1 MTLEI
6 KDLCFSF
13 DGTPLLTDVSLT
25 VGRGEVVCLLGPNGA
40 GKTTLLDCVMGFL
53 RPSSGSILVD
63 GKELRSYSRP
73 ALAEKLSYVPQLH
86 HPSFPYS
93 VREIVKMGCTAAQ
106 GVFALPKAEHDAR
119 ADAALERVGLLRL
132 ADRPY
137 TTLSGGELKLVLL
150 ARALVQNAPLM
161 VLDEPTSSLDFR
173 NETVFLETLA
183 SLARQEGIGVLTATH
198 SLQHAFFFESRSL
211 PVKAVMLQKG
221 RPPRVGTPEELIT
234 AQTLREIY
242 GVHAAIGEIGN
253 ESGERV
259 KTVVLFGAGEEEKKR

>member
-53 RPSSGSILVD
+53 RPASGHILID

-93 VREIVKMGCTAAQ
+93 VREIVKMGCTAAE

-132 ADRPY
+132 AERPY

-161 VLDEPTSSLDFR
+161 ILDEPTSSLDFR
-173 NETVFLETLA
+173 NEAIFLETLS
-183 SLARQEGIGVLTATH
+183 SLARKEGIGVLMATH
-198 SLQHAFFFESRSL
+198 SLQHAFYFESRAL
-211 PVKAVMLQKG
+211 PVTAALLRRG
-221 RPPRVGTPEELIT
+221 SPPLIGSPGELIT
-234 AQTLREIY
+234 PETLQAVY
-242 GVHAAIGEIGN
+242 GVEAAVGEIK
-253 ESGERV
+253 SGGGAV
-259 KTVVLFGAGEEEKKR
+259 KTVALYGISGKEETV

>member
-1 MTLEI
+1 MLEI

-13 DGTPLLTDVSLT
+13 DGAPLLTDVSLT
-25 VGRGEVVCLLGPNGA
+25 VGRGEVVCLMGPNGA

-53 RPSSGSILVD
+53 RPSAGTVTID

-93 VREIVKMGCTAAQ
+93 VREIVKMGCTAAG
-106 GVFALPKAEHDAR
+106 GVFTLPKAEHDVR
-119 ADAALERVGLLRL
+119 ADAALERVGLKAF

-137 TTLSGGELKLVLL
+137 TSLSGGELKLVLL
-150 ARALVQNAPLM
+150 ARALAQNAPYM

-183 SLARQEGIGVLTATH
+183 SLARQEGIGILTATH

-211 PVKAVMLQKG
+211 NVKAVMFRKG
-221 RPPRVGTPEELIT
+221 RSPHIGTPGELIT
-234 AQTLREIY
+234 PETLREIY
-242 GVHAAIGEIGN
+242 GVQAMIGEIGN
-253 ESGERV
+253 GAGETM
-259 KTVVLFGAGEEEKKR
+259 KTVVLFGAGEEEEKR